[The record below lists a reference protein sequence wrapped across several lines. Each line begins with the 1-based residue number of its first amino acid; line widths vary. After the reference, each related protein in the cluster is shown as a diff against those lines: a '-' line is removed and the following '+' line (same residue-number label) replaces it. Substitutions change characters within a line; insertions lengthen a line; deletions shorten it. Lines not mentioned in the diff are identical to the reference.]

1 MLMTRPHGLPISWD
15 MENVPL
21 SRLAS
26 APILLGIAFI
36 ATLFLVAESGY
47 KRMHEASLVSS
58 AAEER
63 QALLARYLRV
73 VLDAESAQRGFLLTE
88 DKRYLRNFDP
98 AVRALDPLLDH
109 IAAGLEASQLE
120 EDAAIAQALRT
131 TTGRKI
137 GEMQASLRLYGEVD
151 RAAAL
156 TLVDTDMGQKAMID
170 LRHQLRELYDHEA
183 ERLIAARLAS
193 EKDLRTSRILLG
205 AAAALSLILVIML
218 GALLAR
224 DARRRELEAVELTER
239 NRELDR
245 TVQQRTAMLFHLS
258 SSLQKVAEREKAALA
273 RELHDELGGLLVATK
288 IDVSWLRRRIDDGS
302 EASKLRWDRVL
313 RCMDEGLTLKRRI
326 IESLR
331 PTLLDNVGLIAAL
344 RWLVDESL
352 RRSGIACEE
361 KYPDVIPELSP
372 DARIAVFRVV
382 QECLMN
388 IMKHAKAKSVLVLVT
403 TNDKELSVTVRDDG
417 IGIDEKRIA
426 TPQSHGLLG
435 MRHRIESLDG
445 KVSIRSLGAGV
456 GTECS
461 FTLPLERIRNTGT

>member
-1 MLMTRPHGLPISWD
+1 
-15 MENVPL
+15 MENVPF

-26 APILLGIAFI
+26 APILLGLAFI

-47 KRMHEASLVSS
+47 KRMHEASLVIS

-63 QALLARYLRV
+63 QMLLSRYLRL

-88 DKRYLRNFDP
+88 DTRYLRNFDP
-98 AVRALDPLLDH
+98 AVRSLDPLLDH
-109 IAAGLEASQLE
+109 IASGLEQSQLKD
-120 EDAAIAQALRT
+120 DAAIAQALRA

-137 GEMQASLRLYGEVD
+137 GEMQASLRLYAEVGRD
-151 RAAAL
+151 AAL
-156 TLVDTDMGQKAMID
+156 TLLDTDLGQKAMVD

-183 ERLIAARLAS
+183 ERLVVARVAS
-193 EKDLRTSRILLG
+193 ETDLRTSRILLG

-224 DARRRELEAVELTER
+224 DARRRELEAVELTSR

-352 RRSGIACEE
+352 RRAGIACEE
-361 KYPDVIPELSP
+361 KYPDTMPELSP

-403 TNDKELSVTVRDDG
+403 ANDKELSVTVRDDG
-417 IGIDEKRIA
+417 IGIDEKRIE

-445 KVSIRSLGAGV
+445 TVSIRSLGAGV

-461 FTLPLERIRNTGT
+461 FALPLERIQNTGT

>member
-1 MLMTRPHGLPISWD
+1 MRNLPG
-15 MENVPL
+15 

-36 ATLFLVAESGY
+36 ATLFLVSESGY
-47 KRMHEASLVSS
+47 KRLHEASDVIS

-63 QALLARYLRV
+63 QVLLARYLGL
-73 VLDAESAQRGFLLTE
+73 VLDAETAQRGFLLTE
-88 DKRYLRNFDP
+88 DTHYLRNFDP
-98 AVRALDPLLDH
+98 AIRALEPLIER
-109 IAAGLEASQLE
+109 IAGGLAESGLT
-120 EDAAIAQALRT
+120 EDAATAQALRT

-137 GEMQASLRLYGEVD
+137 GVMQASLRLYGEVD
-151 RAAAL
+151 RASAL
-156 TLVDTDMGQKAMID
+156 ALLDTDLGQKAMID
-170 LRHQLRELYDHEA
+170 LRYQLKELYDHEGA
-183 ERLIAARLAS
+183 RLVAARVAS
-193 EKDLRTSRILLG
+193 KKDLRTSRILLG
-205 AAAALSLILVIML
+205 VAAALSLILVIML
-218 GALLAR
+218 GALLTR
-224 DARRRELEAVELTER
+224 DMRRREQESEDLESR

-245 TVQQRTAMLFHLS
+245 IVQQRTAMLFHLS

-288 IDVSWLRRRIDDGS
+288 IDVSWLRRRVDDGS
-302 EASKLRWDRVL
+302 EASKLRWERVL
-313 RCMDEGLTLKRRI
+313 RCMDEGLTLKRRV

-361 KYPDVIPELSP
+361 QYPDTVPELSA
-372 DARIAVFRVV
+372 DARIAIFRVV

-388 IMKHAKAKSVLVLVT
+388 IMKHAQAKSVIVLVT
-403 TNDKELSVTVRDDG
+403 ANDRELSVVVRDDG
-417 IGIDEKRIA
+417 VGIDEQRIE

-445 KVSIRSLGAGV
+445 KLSIRSIGAGV